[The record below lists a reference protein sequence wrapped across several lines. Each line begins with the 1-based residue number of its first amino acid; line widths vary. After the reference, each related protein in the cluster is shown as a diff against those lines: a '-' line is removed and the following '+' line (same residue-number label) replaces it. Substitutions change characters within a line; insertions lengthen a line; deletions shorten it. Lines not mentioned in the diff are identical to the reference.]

1 MLCCQRVGD
10 LESMAA
16 AKDVLKNVFNKT
28 KNQTEKKFKSLFITK
43 ILAASLY
50 AEGTNILRTSLHR
63 FNNLILNMV

>member
-28 KNQTEKKFKSLFITK
+28 KNQTEKKFVFIYYQNSGSQF
-43 ILAASLY
+43 IRR
-50 AEGTNILRTSLHR
+50 GN
-63 FNNLILNMV
+63 

>member
-10 LESMAA
+10 LDSMAA

-28 KNQTEKKFKSLFITK
+28 KNKQKKFKSLFITK